1 MPRNS
6 SASAKKVSASSISSV
21 GRQLSTT
28 RKTAAAVT
36 FAVDSGLTDQDLVF
50 PAWDGRPQA
59 PNAFGAMWGKAARE
73 LGLALP
79 FHSLRHS
86 HASQL
91 IDTGVDV
98 VTISKRVGLR
108 PPVPQG
114 RQQSRDRDRRRTRRV
129 TGGNRVAIFVKI
141 HDLLGKPA

>member
-98 VTISKRVGLR
+98 VTISKRLGHSSPAITLSVYAHLFR
-108 PPVPQG
+108 KDD
-114 RQQSRDRDRRRTRRV
+114 SKAATAIDAAL
-129 TGGNRVAIFVKI
+129 GG
-141 HDLLGKPA
+141 